1 MTTDLSLPILEA
13 ELRQQ
18 LDDLTL
24 PAAPWVEPRTVDGQA
39 VLDVLIVGAGMC
51 GLSASAALRF
61 LGIDRQRIVDRA
73 PQGQEGP
80 WVTYARME
88 TLRSP
93 KSLTGPALDI
103 PALTF
108 RAWHRARFG
117 EAAWAA
123 VDKIPRTMWM
133 DYLRWYRHAL
143 DIPVENGVALLGLEP
158 QAGGLVC
165 ARLSG
170 PGGEERVLARH
181 VVLANGRDGLGGK
194 FIPANVQRLPQALW
208 AHTSDD
214 IDFAALRGKAVAVI
228 GAGASAMDNAATAL
242 ENGAARVDLFIRR
255 ADIPRINKLTGV
267 SNPGLV
273 HGYQELEEAWKL
285 RVMHYSLDSGP
296 PPPRASV
303 LRVSRHP
310 NAFFHL
316 DSPLLTL
323 EPADGQVRIVTPKGE
338 YRADLLIAATG
349 FSVDLA
355 QRPELATI
363 APHIRRWIDRPGCE
377 PGESR
382 HAEALGE
389 LPDLGPGFE
398 FQNKGPLP
406 LPGLDHV
413 HCLSLIHI

>member
-143 DIPVENGVALLGLEP
+143 DIPVENGVAPVSYTHL
-158 QAGGLVC
+158 
-165 ARLSG
+165 R
-170 PGGEERVLARH
+170 
-181 VVLANGRDGLGGK
+181 
-194 FIPANVQRLPQALW
+194 
-208 AHTSDD
+208 AHET
-214 IDFAALRGKAVAVI
+214 
-228 GAGASAMDNAATAL
+228 
-242 ENGAARVDLFIRR
+242 
-255 ADIPRINKLTGV
+255 
-267 SNPGLV
+267 
-273 HGYQELEEAWKL
+273 
-285 RVMHYSLDSGP
+285 
-296 PPPRASV
+296 
-303 LRVSRHP
+303 
-310 NAFFHL
+310 
-316 DSPLLTL
+316 
-323 EPADGQVRIVTPKGE
+323 
-338 YRADLLIAATG
+338 
-349 FSVDLA
+349 
-355 QRPELATI
+355 
-363 APHIRRWIDRPGCE
+363 
-377 PGESR
+377 
-382 HAEALGE
+382 
-389 LPDLGPGFE
+389 
-398 FQNKGPLP
+398 
-406 LPGLDHV
+406 
-413 HCLSLIHI
+413 